1 MGHCWVEVEVSNL
14 EKTKSKK
21 LNALADTGATLTVLP
36 EEIAKE
42 IGIEAKEEDI
52 VETGAGPIKVKRGM
66 AWIKIGKKEAP
77 FSVWVSNVVEK
88 VLLGVVVLETLGF
101 EIDPATGKLKER
113 PLLLY

>member
-1 MGHCWVEVEVSNL
+1 MNHCWIEIEVSNL

-21 LNALADTGATLTVLP
+21 LNALADTGTTLTVLP
-36 EEIAKE
+36 EKIE
-42 IGIEAKEEDI
+42 IEAKEEDT
-52 VETGAGPIKVKRGM
+52 VETGAGYGRVRRGM
-66 AWIKIGKKEAP
+66 AWIRIGKKEAP
-77 FSVWVSNVVEK
+77 FSVWVSNVVDK